1 MMMFH
6 EKCGTLLRR
15 KEVDGKSAFYCPACN
30 EVVETSKVG
39 DSKVVFH
46 ALPRRPILMPQDKDV
61 KESEDHKEK
70 SKS

>member
-1 MMMFH
+1 MMVFH

-15 KEVDGKSAFYCPACN
+15 KEIDGKSVFYCPACN
-30 EVVETSKVG
+30 EMVEINKVK
-39 DSKVVFH
+39 DSKVVSH
-46 ALPRRPILMPQDKDV
+46 ALPRQPILMPQDKDA